1 MAINAKLVQ
10 HGSVGGTPI
19 NVDLA
24 RLEHGAPVKVR
35 LSSAYTILCGT
46 GIPARPSFTGA
57 PAGSLEFPRTI
68 ASGTTLTLLK
78 GEADAL
84 VTAGAATYA

>member
-1 MAINAKLVQ
+1 MAINPKLVQ

-19 NVDLA
+19 NVDMA
-24 RLEHGAPVKVR
+24 RIEHGAPVKVHLTANYAL
-35 LSSAYTILCGT
+35 LSGP

-57 PAGSLEFPRTI
+57 PVAGLDYPRTI
-68 ASGTTLTLLK
+68 VSGTALLLLK

-84 VTAGAATYA
+84 VTAGAATYG

>member
-19 NVDLA
+19 NVDLS
-24 RLEHGAPVKVR
+24 RIEHGAPVKVH
-35 LSSAYTILCGT
+35 LSSNYTILCGT
-46 GIPARPSFTGA
+46 GIPTRPAFTGA
-57 PAGSLEFPRTI
+57 AAASLEFPRTI
-68 ASGTTLTLLK
+68 ASGTTLSLLK